1 VCIGFAN
8 GFGHAARK
16 KSDNFPGRR
25 ENAMDDSQV
34 IDSAQLLEQF
44 NAGQSSAARAIFDRY
59 VARLI
64 ALVGAR
70 LAPGMRR
77 RVDPEDV
84 VQSAFRSFF
93 VHAVERD
100 FVLARSGD
108 LWRLLA
114 AISLHKVRDQVD
126 RQRAARRDYRR
137 ELDTSPY
144 SDLVG
149 DAFEPQDNQPSA
161 PDELAALE
169 HLRIVFNQLPDAV
182 RDALTLRL
190 AGHTIPDIAIAT
202 NRSERT
208 VRRLL
213 DSARHQLTRELMFRE
228 PTR

>member
-1 VCIGFAN
+1 
-8 GFGHAARK
+8 
-16 KSDNFPGRR
+16 
-25 ENAMDDSQV
+25 MDDSQV

-44 NAGQSSAARAIFDRY
+44 QAGQSRAARAIFDRY
-59 VARLI
+59 ALRLI

-93 VHAVERD
+93 IHARERD
-100 FVLARSGD
+100 FVLARAGD

-137 ELDTSPY
+137 ERDPLPDSE
-144 SDLVG
+144 SVRL
-149 DAFEPQDNQPSA
+149 AIEPQDNQPSA
-161 PDELAALE
+161 PDKWAALE
-169 HLRIVFNQLPDAV
+169 HLRSVFDKLPAAV

-190 AGHTIPDIAIAT
+190 AGHTIEDIAVAT
-202 NRSERT
+202 KRSERT

-213 DSARHQLTRELMFRE
+213 DTGRHQLTRELMFRE
-228 PTR
+228 PVQ